1 MIARYF
7 GLVRAAGS
15 GSRFGADVLK
25 QYSPLAGKPML
36 YHSIQRL
43 LATPEVEIV
52 FVVLPPGDT
61 EFRRH
66 DWRAFGERLAPLYCG
81 GASRRD
87 SVLNGLV
94 AAASAVDSNDWMLV
108 HDAVRPCLGKDELR
122 RLIDEAGGGE
132 GGGVLPISRADTP
145 KRAGEEHRTVA
156 TGPPGRPWRG
166 RAPPR
171 VS

>member
-1 MIARYF
+1 MKARYF
-7 GLVRAAGS
+7 GLVPAAGS

-66 DWRAFGERLAPLYCG
+66 DWRAFGERLAPPYRG
-81 GASRRD
+81 GASRRGSGLD
-87 SVLNGLV
+87 GLV
-94 AAASAVDSNDWMLV
+94 PPASAGATDDW
-108 HDAVRPCLGKDELR
+108 
-122 RLIDEAGGGE
+122 
-132 GGGVLPISRADTP
+132 
-145 KRAGEEHRTVA
+145 TVA
-156 TGPPGRPWRG
+156 ALGYKPKLVEGRTRNLKVTFPADLQIAERILKD
-166 RAPPR
+166 AL
-171 VS
+171 